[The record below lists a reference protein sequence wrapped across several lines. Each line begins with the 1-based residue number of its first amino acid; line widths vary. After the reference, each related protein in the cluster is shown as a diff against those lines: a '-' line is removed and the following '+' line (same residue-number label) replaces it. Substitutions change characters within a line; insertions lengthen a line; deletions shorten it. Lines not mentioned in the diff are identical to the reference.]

1 MSANEFIEVPDTI
14 VPFHKDFSPSSEQL
28 EHCKLAHEL

>member
-1 MSANEFIEVPDTI
+1 MELSQSWAIAI
-14 VPFHKDFSPSSEQL
+14 VPFHKDISPSVEQL